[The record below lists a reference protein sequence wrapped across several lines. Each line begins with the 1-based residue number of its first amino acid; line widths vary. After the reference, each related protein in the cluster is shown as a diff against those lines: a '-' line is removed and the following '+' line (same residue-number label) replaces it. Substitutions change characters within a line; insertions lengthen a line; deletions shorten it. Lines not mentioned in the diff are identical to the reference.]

1 MKKFLIGIAV
11 VIVLAAASIVSV
23 SAAHQFEA
31 TEAVAMV
38 ESSAPVCTGPKP
50 KGGECK
56 CESAESCRDKSGC
69 GSYIIAVIVE
79 LFE

>member
-1 MKKFLIGIAV
+1 MKKFLIGMAIV
-11 VIVLAAASIVSV
+11 MVLAVASIVTV
-23 SAAHQFEA
+23 SAARQFEA

-38 ESSAPVCTGPKP
+38 ESSTPVCTGPKP

-56 CESAESCRDKSGC
+56 CVSAESCRDKSGC

-79 LFE
+79 IFE